1 MPPKKKK
8 EAPEQKVILGRASNT
23 LKMGLVGLPNVGKS
37 TTFNTLSNLS
47 VPAEN
52 YPFCTIEPTE
62 AKIYIPDKRF
72 DRLVDMYKPKS
83 KVAASISIFDIAGL
97 VAGASEG
104 EGLGN
109 AFLSHIQA
117 VDGIYH
123 MVRAFSN
130 EEVIHNEGEVD
141 PIRDMEIITNELFL
155 KDLQHIDRLIEEL
168 NRVIARKNNKPD
180 VEERDLLLKCKDML
194 QVQKK
199 PIRDGEYNGKEI
211 EVLNK
216 HLFMSAKPIVYL
228 VNIGRDEYIKKK
240 NKWLVKIQAWIK
252 ENGGGPM
259 IPFSAEFEQE
269 VLANAGDPDK
279 AKRDAA
285 ATELGAQTM
294 IHKIVNVGYK
304 TLRLI
309 HYFTAGEDEVK
320 CWTIRDGT
328 KAPGAAGVI
337 HTDFEKGFI
346 CAEVMKFD
354 DLDRL
359 GSENEVKADGLY
371 LQKGKEYEVLD
382 GDVMYFKFNVTTK
395 AKKIDKTAGK

>member
-1 MPPKKKK
+1 MPPKKKAEVAK
-8 EAPEQKVILGRASNT
+8 KVILGRASNT

-62 AKIYIPDKRF
+62 AKVYVPDKRF
-72 DRLVDMYKPKS
+72 ERLVGMYNPRS

-117 VDGIYH
+117 VDGIFH
-123 MVRAFSN
+123 VVRAFSN
-130 EEVIHNEGEVD
+130 EDVMHNEGDVN
-141 PIRDMEIITNELFL
+141 PIRDLEIITNELFQ
-155 KDLQHIDRLIEEL
+155 KDLQHIDRLVEEL

-194 QVQKK
+194 TTEKK
-199 PIRDGEYNGKEI
+199 PIRDGVYNGKEI
-211 EVLNK
+211 DVLNK
-216 HLFMSAKPIVYL
+216 HLFMSAKPVVYL
-228 VNIGRDEYIKKK
+228 VNIGRDEYIAKK
-240 NKWLVKIQAWIK
+240 NKYLVKIQNWIK

-259 IPFSAEFEQE
+259 VPYSAEFESE
-269 VLANAGDPDK
+269 VLANAGDAAKEPRDK
-279 AKRDAA
+279 AAE
-285 ATELGAQTM
+285 ELGAPTM
-294 IHKIVNVGYK
+294 IHKIVNTGYRA
-304 TLRLI
+304 LQLI
-309 HYFTAGEDEVK
+309 HYFTCGEDEVK
-320 CWTIRDGT
+320 CWTIRNGT

-346 CAEVMKFD
+346 CAEVQKFE

-359 GSENEVKADGLY
+359 GSENEVKAEGLY
-371 LQKGKEYEVLD
+371 MQKGKEYEVLD
-382 GDVMYFKFNVTTK
+382 GDCIFFKFNVTTK